1 MHFILYPHGAQA
13 SSRKFEERNCHVV
26 IIPAS
31 RMKNMSTSKSKVVR
45 RSSERDAEPF
55 SPQTQRGRR
64 LLALRQKIIAA
75 GIPLLS
81 PEEIEHEIR
90 ERRGEDE

>member
-1 MHFILYPHGAQA
+1 M
-13 SSRKFEERNCHVV
+13 SMSRPK
-26 IIPAS
+26 A
-31 RMKNMSTSKSKVVR
+31 VR
-45 RSSERDAEPF
+45 RSPSPKAESFIPKT
-55 SPQTQRGRR
+55 SRGRR

-81 PEEIEHEIR
+81 PEEVEQEVR

>member
-1 MHFILYPHGAQA
+1 
-13 SSRKFEERNCHVV
+13 
-26 IIPAS
+26 
-31 RMKNMSTSKSKVVR
+31 MSASKSKVVR
-45 RSSERDAEPF
+45 RSPGRDAESF
-55 SPQTQRGRR
+55 SPKTPRGRR

-81 PEEIEHEIR
+81 PEEIEQEVR